1 MTKTSFATHLFRKEG
16 NVWDIAIYVPQVEA
30 TKLTDLVDKRVLC
43 SINKKM
49 TIHAALM
56 PQGNG
61 DFFINTNKE
70 TRKKLNLEV
79 DDKVEITLE
88 KDTSKYGMPL
98 PAELE
103 TAWELDEEGREV
115 FHTLTMGKQR
125 SLVYQIGKPKSS
137 DIRIKKAL
145 TTLEY
150 LKSVNGNL
158 DYKELNEAYKQATR
172 NE

>member
-1 MTKTSFATHLFRKEG
+1 MLVSFETRLFRKEG
-16 NVWDIAIYVPQVEA
+16 NVWDVAIYVPTAKAEKV
-30 TKLTDLVDKRVLC
+30 KDLVDKRVLC
-43 SINKKM
+43 SINGCEP
-49 TIHAALM
+49 IHAALM
-56 PQGNG
+56 PQGNR

-79 DDKVEITLE
+79 DDKVNITLE

-98 PAELE
+98 PEELK
-103 TAWELDEEGREV
+103 TAWELDPEGHEV

-145 TTLEY
+145 TMLEY

-158 DYKELNEAYKQATR
+158 DYKELNKAYKES
-172 NE
+172 NK